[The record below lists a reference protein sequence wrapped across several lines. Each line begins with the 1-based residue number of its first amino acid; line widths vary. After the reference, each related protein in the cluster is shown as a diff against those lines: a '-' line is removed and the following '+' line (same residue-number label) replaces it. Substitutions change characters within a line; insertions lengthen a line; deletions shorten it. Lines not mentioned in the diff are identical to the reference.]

1 MIAGVADRVAPVVV
15 VVVVVMIADEGKNGF
30 AAVEAAVLA
39 DVESKGAEDETNG
52 FVAEDAE

>member
-1 MIAGVADRVAPVVV
+1 LIAGVADRVAPAVV